1 MEGAAA
7 EGFVRRRRAFG
18 FIGRRW
24 DAWEIKTASA
34 HVRGLFLT
42 TRWKS
47 RSKFSSPGCCVR
59 FFFVL
64 SFAPQPGQPGHSLG
78 SMQIF
83 QISTRHRLMLR
94 HFGVC
99 NGIQTRFDLAVE
111 SMTI

>member
-7 EGFVRRRRAFG
+7 EGFVRRRRALG

-59 FFFVL
+59 FFSLEFRTATGSTGTFLGKHANL
-64 SFAPQPGQPGHSLG
+64 S
-78 SMQIF
+78 
-83 QISTRHRLMLR
+83 
-94 HFGVC
+94 
-99 NGIQTRFDLAVE
+99 N
-111 SMTI
+111 